1 MFALCP
7 QMLATEMSIKST
19 FTQTIQQQHLPQAT
33 LGMPSTTKNVLDECP
48 QPFYHP
54 PLCSAAS
61 SSPAPPD
68 TSTLR
73 SDTASGTMKNY
84 QQLKCSRQAPT
95 GTSPPP
101 RIHAAATVLLLPT
114 LATFSWAPSDSPRTT
129 TTHHQHSPFTPVP
142 RHGHLPLSRPRQAS
156 CTSVPS
162 RPSWQ

>member
-1 MFALCP
+1 
-7 QMLATEMSIKST
+7 
-19 FTQTIQQQHLPQAT
+19 
-33 LGMPSTTKNVLDECP
+33 MPPT
-48 QPFYHP
+48 FYHP

-114 LATFSWAPSDSPRTT
+114 PEGVDSSHRTISGYYIGMVHRTVHRTVQLTTSGRSSDSTSDYIGPFIGQYIGQYIGEYIGLYRIVHRTI
-129 TTHHQHSPFTPVP
+129 SD
-142 RHGHLPLSRPRQAS
+142 R
-156 CTSVPS
+156 TSNYIGPYLNAYLGL
-162 RPSWQ
+162 